1 MGTKNEA
8 APAAVSVPLP
18 ASHPGA
24 PTSPLPAPVPNIY
37 QRMRLVSEMVASLP
51 KERYNQHHRYA
62 FVGHEDVTAVLAPAF
77 VKAGIVQI
85 VDIEKCER
93 LEDVAQV
100 TLQIAWVNVDAPED
114 RVVVRAFGESQAGG
128 RNKQDGR
135 PLLQPQ
141 QIGVAISYAVKV
153 AQLKCFCLAT
163 GDHVPDVEEQDGPRT
178 AAPEVLGALRAE
190 LDAASTTAKLRDFAK
205 KAQGMRAAIGEADYA
220 ALGGLLGQKMRAL
233 KALEEQA

>member
-8 APAAVSVPLP
+8 APAAVAAPLP
-18 ASHPGA
+18 PQAA
-24 PTSPLPAPVPNIY
+24 VPNIY

-77 VKAGIVQI
+77 VTAGIVQI

-114 RVVVRAFGESQAGG
+114 RVVVRGFGESQAGG

-163 GDHVPDVEEQDGPRT
+163 GENVPDVEEQDGPQR
-178 AAPEVLGALRAE
+178 AVAPEILGNLRAE
-190 LDAASTTAKLRDFAK
+190 LDAAKTEAQLRDFAK
-205 KAQGMRAAIGEADYA
+205 KAMSLRASIGEADYA
-220 ALGGLLGQKMRAL
+220 ALGGLLGQKMRAV
-233 KALEEQA
+233 KQPAQPESDTNGDIS